1 MNTESYGRFE
11 FDNKYS
17 LQKMPKNSDCSSR
30 VFLPTPQIIGSTETY
45 YRHKLYTTL
54 KINMYFSLLHSP
66 SDISRKKKRKM
77 YCSSAY
83 FYVSNI
89 CITINFTMIN
99 FMNIC
104 NSHKFCPFILP
115 HRNLLL
121 SFNVIFWKHILVDT
135 HVY

>member
-17 LQKMPKNSDCSSR
+17 LQKMPKNS
-30 VFLPTPQIIGSTETY
+30 VPQEFSFPALKSLEAQ
-45 YRHKLYTTL
+45 RHTIDTSCTQPSKL
-54 KINMYFSLLHSP
+54 ICIFPFSIPHQIFP
-66 SDISRKKKRKM
+66 GKTKRKM

-121 SFNVIFWKHILVDT
+121 SFNVIF
-135 HVY
+135 